1 MEERTRRH
9 LAEAE
14 ADVVKYRNKLAEAEK
29 DVEDLRAQLERHLEH
44 KRQEEERVS
53 RQRSEE
59 TVARQIMRK
68 LRELDGGQHF
78 RGSRKMTM
86 SKDEFRQKRAVLN
99 DQFRAHTEVARM
111 STQDLSDRHSYLKSF
126 VEDIEYAM
134 EDDEDVTAG
143 EMVELEKA
151 KVEYD
156 AVSDEYF
163 KRTAWNLQPGAKDAP
178 ASPKRTT
185 SLRAGRKGLSKKTKT
200 SPDDDAE
207 WKRQRRIKQLKELIE
222 HAQGSIRV
230 AGNVGNREEN
240 ERMWLEKIATY
251 EKELDDLQRGGG
263 PVNACIACNDPHTN
277 AGRSFCGSEC
287 QRTFLLSKMKI

>member
-14 ADVVKYRNKLAEAEK
+14 ADVVKYRSKLAEAEK

-44 KRQEEERVS
+44 KRQEEERVR
-53 RQRSEE
+53 RQLSEE

-68 LRELDGGQHF
+68 LRELDGGNHF

-99 DQFRAHTEVARM
+99 DQFRAHTEVVRM
-111 STQDLSDRHSYLKSF
+111 STQDLSDRHSYLKF
-126 VEDIEYAM
+126 FIEDIEYAL
-134 EDDEDVTAG
+134 EDDEDVTMG

-151 KVEYD
+151 KAEFD

-163 KRTAWNLQPGAKDAP
+163 KRTAWNLQPEAKDVP
-178 ASPKRTT
+178 ASPKRTA
-185 SLRAGRKGLSKKTKT
+185 SLRTGSKGLGGGLKKRHVT
-200 SPDDDAE
+200 PDVVQDED
-207 WKRQRRIKQLKELIE
+207 RQRRIKTLKDDLEY
-222 HAQGSIRV
+222 A
-230 AGNVGNREEN
+230 REKLQNARTTEWIKVWN
-240 ERMWLEKIATY
+240 ERIA
-251 EKELDDLQRGGG
+251 EMSKELDDLQRGGDI
-263 PVNACIACNDPHTN
+263 NACIACRDPHTN